1 MLENKPYLLMDGL
14 NEIAQNF
21 TGTENI
27 FLGIKPYGFHAGNKI
42 PFVVYPML
50 LCKKMLEYGKE
61 PRFSFFIFINDWEQ
75 DGFDKE
81 CTDMTKFPFNVYPRG
96 TTYQFSKTTEVS
108 YWTQKI
114 VDSVLYV
121 KSLFPKVQIKCIK
134 NSEMRDMPYMKNV
147 VLRTIQDPSLLSNI
161 MKGLGANI
169 TYDENNEIHFDC
181 RNINSCEA
189 ISDKVNRLRASYYF
203 LGALLGRFKKAKVN
217 FPGGCNFG
225 TRPIDQ
231 HIKGFEALG
240 AKVQFDGDIISV
252 EAQELVGTQIFLD
265 VVSVG
270 ATVNIMLAS
279 VRAKGITTIE
289 NAAKEPHVV
298 DVANFLN
305 VMGANIKG
313 AGTDRIKIKG
323 VSSLKGNVA
332 HSIIPDMI
340 EAGTYMLASA
350 ITNGD
355 VLVKNIIPKHLE
367 PLTAKLT
374 EMNVEVEEG
383 EDFVRVRKS
392 ENVTPVNIKT
402 SPYPGF
408 PTDLHPQMSVFLTR
422 ANGISRITEGIWE
435 LRFQYV
441 DELKKMGAH
450 INLENRTAVIEGGYK
465 LKGEK
470 VIASDLRAGAAL
482 VLAGLIADGKTE
494 VYNTH
499 YIDRGYERLEEKLAK
514 LGAKITRVRD

>member
-1 MLENKPYLLMDGL
+1 MIQGDVSLNGEVKVSGAKNAAVAILPAALLIDGSCVIENVPDIEDIRIL
-14 NEIAQNF
+14 
-21 TGTENI
+21 
-27 FLGIKPYGFHAGNKI
+27 
-42 PFVVYPML
+42 
-50 LCKKMLEYGKE
+50 
-61 PRFSFFIFINDWEQ
+61 
-75 DGFDKE
+75 
-81 CTDMTKFPFNVYPRG
+81 
-96 TTYQFSKTTEVS
+96 
-108 YWTQKI
+108 
-114 VDSVLYV
+114 
-121 KSLFPKVQIKCIK
+121 KS
-134 NSEMRDMPYMKNV
+134 
-147 VLRTIQDPSLLSNI
+147 I
-161 MKGLGANI
+161 MKDLGAKI

-181 RNINSCEA
+181 RDINNYEA
-189 ISDKVNRLRASYYF
+189 VSDNVSKLRASYYF
-203 LGALLGRFKKAKVN
+203 LGAMLGRFKRAKIN

-240 AKVQFDGDIISV
+240 AEVQFDGDIISV
-252 EAQELVGTQIFLD
+252 SANELVGTQIFLD

-270 ATVNIMLAS
+270 ATINIMLAA
-279 VRAKGITTIE
+279 VCAKGITTIE

-323 VSSLKGNVA
+323 VSKLKGNVA

-350 ITNGD
+350 ITKGD
-355 VLVKNIIPKHLE
+355 VVVKNIIPKHLE
-367 PLTAKLT
+367 PLTAKLA
-374 EMNVEVEEG
+374 EMNVDVQEG
-383 EDFVRVRKS
+383 EDFIRVKGGEVIS
-392 ENVTPVNIKT
+392 SVNIKT

-408 PTDLHPQMSVFLTR
+408 PTDLHPQMSVFLTC

-450 INLENRTAVIEGGYK
+450 IKLENRTAVIEGGYK

-470 VIASDLRAGAAL
+470 VVASDLRAGAAL
-482 VLAGLIADGKTE
+482 VLAGLVASGETE
-494 VYNTH
+494 VYNVH
-499 YIDRGYERLEEKLAK
+499 YIDRGYEKLEEKLTR
-514 LGAKITRVRD
+514 LGAKIKRIKD